1 MKNLIFEIDTYPLSL
16 DPLKCNDYV
25 GRQILGAV
33 YEKLTINYNCII
45 LKQNNIYTL
54 TLLFE
59 NISVDA
65 YIETFNYHKDLKNNS
80 IYFRFFKDVEFKKKS
95 EKTIVFFIKESYL
108 YDFEEILQSL
118 FFIPLNLNSFLNN
131 GPYKFEK
138 ITRHKIILVPNSSY
152 WNKNNIEKFR
162 IIFILNKDS
171 NKTYKLYK
179 TNKIMISSNTHFNCK
194 LFKKNDIKKDINI
207 VESNLLF
214 FFEVKN
220 NDLKK
225 YIVNNLEIFK
235 KNLELSKL
243 LKFFKLKN
251 KLKFDYFE
259 NKTLKII
266 YSDFYPNTIIIN
278 ELKTILNSLNNVKL
292 YIDKVN
298 NFETYIT
305 MDKTNYDIILHLITP
320 SIKDETSLINEK
332 ISLNKND
339 FFNLLIEKTKYI
351 PIAKG
356 KSIFLKKKEIN
367 LIMDELGQIRF
378 DLIKWRK
385 TDYELAKEY

>member
-25 GRQILGAV
+25 GRQILGAI
-33 YEKLTINYNCII
+33 YEKLIINYNCTI

-65 YIETFNYHKDLKNNS
+65 YIETINYHKDLKNNS
-80 IYFRFFKDVEFKKKS
+80 IYFRFFKDVKFKKNS
-95 EKTIVFFIKESYL
+95 EKTIIFFIEDTYL

-118 FFIPLNLNSFLNN
+118 FFAPLNFKSFLNN

-138 ITRHKIILVPNSSY
+138 ITRFKIVLVPNPNY
-152 WNKNNIEKFR
+152 WNKNNIEKFK
-162 IIFILNKDS
+162 IIFILNKES

-179 TNKIMISSNTHFNCK
+179 TNKIMVSSNTHFNCN
-194 LFKKNDIKKDINI
+194 LFKKRDIKQEINI

-214 FFEVKN
+214 FLEVKN

-225 YIVNNLEIFK
+225 YIVNNLEYFK
-235 KNLELSKL
+235 KNSELNKL
-243 LKFFKLKN
+243 LNFFNLKDD
-251 KLKFDYFE
+251 FDLNLLE

-266 YSDFYPNTIIIN
+266 YSDFYPNTTIIN
-278 ELKTILNSLNNVKL
+278 ELKTILNSLNNLKL
-292 YIDKVN
+292 EITKIN
-298 NFETYIT
+298 NFKTYIT
-305 MDKTNYDIILHLITP
+305 MDKNNYDIILHLITP
-320 SIKDETSLINEK
+320 SIKDEASLINKK
-332 ISLNKND
+332 ISLNKTD
-339 FFNLLIEKTKYI
+339 FFNLLAEKTNYI

-356 KSIFLKKKEIN
+356 KSIFLKRKEIN

-378 DLIKWRK
+378 DLIKWRE
-385 TDYELAKEY
+385 TNYELAKKH